1 MNYRDLV
8 ALCELLDNCTQI
20 RYRCIHLYRH
30 YHLGF
35 PMGLKRDEIWK
46 MRLRDARHAIAASIE
61 QRTYAPAALEQ
72 LLSNNRENWRL
83 SQTLTAEFFCDYL
96 VKTKLLKRVTFSLRD
111 KAAAPSSYVQEH
123 TVYAKPEATPL
134 EVALALRT
142 GSFLSHLAAAYV
154 HGLTDI
160 VPRSLQ
166 TNREQA
172 AKIVSGQPRA
182 LTQDAIERVFS
193 APARTT
199 GQVYVTEGYEVTLL
213 SGQNTG
219 RLDVVDINAADSRTY
234 PTTSLERTLV
244 DCVVRPSY
252 AGGIHEVMNLY
263 VSAKERLSVRRLRK
277 LLDDLHF
284 LYPYR
289 QAIGFLLE
297 RTGHPDSRLALFEQ
311 PPFEYD
317 FYLDYAIP
325 KRAYSTRW
333 RLFYPEGM

>member
-1 MNYRDLV
+1 
-8 ALCELLDNCTQI
+8 
-20 RYRCIHLYRH
+20 
-30 YHLGF
+30 
-35 PMGLKRDEIWK
+35 MGLKRDDLWK
-46 MRLRDARHAIAASIE
+46 LRLRDARTDIAKRLD
-61 QRTYAPAALEQ
+61 QRVYTPAALAQ
-72 LLSNNRENWRL
+72 LLSEHQQDWRL
-83 SQTLTAEFFCDYL
+83 PQTLTTEFFCNYL
-96 VKTKLLKRVTFSLRD
+96 VKTKLLKCSTYELRGSS
-111 KAAAPSSYVQEH
+111 APRSSYSERH
-123 TVYAKPEATPL
+123 TVYAKPDATQL
-134 EVALALRT
+134 ELVLALRT
-142 GSFLSHLAAAYV
+142 DSFLSHLSAAYV

-166 TNREQA
+166 TNKEQA
-172 AKIVSGQPRA
+172 AKNVSGQPRT
-182 LTQDAIERVFS
+182 LTQPAVDRVFA

-213 SGQNTG
+213 SGQYTG
-219 RLDVVDINAADSRTY
+219 RLDVVDVNAVDGRTY

-244 DCVVRPSY
+244 DCAVRPGY
-252 AGGIHEVMNLY
+252 AGGIHEVLSLY
-263 VSAKERLSVRRLRK
+263 ASAKERVSVRRLRK

-325 KRAYSTRW
+325 KRAYSPRW
-333 RLFYPEGM
+333 RLFHPEGM